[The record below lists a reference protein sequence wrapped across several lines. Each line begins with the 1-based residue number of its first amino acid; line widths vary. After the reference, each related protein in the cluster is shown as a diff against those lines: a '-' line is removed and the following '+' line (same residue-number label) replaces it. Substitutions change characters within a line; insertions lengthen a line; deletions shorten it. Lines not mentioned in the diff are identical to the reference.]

1 MNQNKRQR
9 LQFDDSSAD
18 SDSTSSRFIPP
29 TRNSRQLNNN
39 NAVGAE
45 TSTLEAEEEEAAI
58 ATSPVIANNNNNNV
72 VHNEEA
78 AEEVDDTIQSNIKD
92 HHLVATLT
100 TVICTHK
107 DCSCKIAVRGSGLWI
122 VSRQTIDRHLTNNNC
137 WDNSKKKP
145 SMRKLQKQLIA
156 DQIAKHNRIQNNP
169 QLAQR
174 MIDEEFPSNCIRKDN
189 VHYCDNCGFSAKR
202 AKNLS
207 KHYGT
212 DNQYGCVFINNAKRG
227 EVITNQYGIT
237 IPLDI
242 LKQIQLGKFKLP
254 YPNPLQQ
261 QQPPPPPPH
270 IVVPTLPPLPAT
282 VSPSRLPPTPQE
294 SVFTASEAEMETA
307 LAQSS
312 PPTAINN
319 QGKVWQSLQCFV
331 DASKTTAEK
340 EKAYIDAYRHV
351 NVLLPIID
359 ETEAPQF
366 RARLIEMSQQLDEP
380 FNSQSDPTVIRV
392 LLKAVALWF
401 ESGAANLDVCRCS
414 ANVRRMLYQLG
425 SQADLPSE
433 EVLLQGST
441 FVPSGKTKY
450 IITECEKLILFLS
463 RNNWSGMSIHL
474 TQAETIYNSI
484 QPSVFDNEEDAI
496 KIAASY
502 IVDTSIIPGLL
513 VTVMLE
519 MTASAGT
526 NMIAQ
531 FLAARSISTAANRDH
546 LEFKSANGIAK
557 NTNSLLRLL
566 RHAACSLIVRKRR
579 EITSLEEGERYI
591 LNLCIR
597 IQRSQTLDHTARRIR
612 TAREID
618 RLNLPNIFKGFD
630 PNTGQIM
637 VKQVYIDHAIWSNAI
652 PTTRNMFHNHLS
664 PLFACEELLNQ
675 VLDPNNKLI
684 LTGRD
689 STVTVNTQ
697 SDSTDGARVIDI
709 CSELIVCLDG
719 EEVQEHINAL
729 FGLTMVVL
737 LYLSAGAG
745 RGIEVSR
752 IGDFHNFCDYFQEYF
767 NHLRFGMRSEKN
779 INHGVDN
786 NSQ

>member
-1 MNQNKRQR
+1 MNQNKRPR

-18 SDSTSSRFIPP
+18 DSNSTSSRFIPP
-29 TRNSRQLNNN
+29 PRNGRQLLNNN

-58 ATSPVIANNNNNNV
+58 ATTSLVIGNSNNNAV
-72 VHNEEA
+72 DNEEA
-78 AEEVDDTIQSNIKD
+78 AEEVDDVQSNIKD
-92 HHLVATLT
+92 HHLVALLT

-107 DCSCKIAVRGSGLWI
+107 DCNCKIAVRGGLWT

-145 SMRKLQKQLIA
+145 SPSKLAQQLLA
-156 DQIAKHNRIQNNP
+156 DQIAKHNRIKNNP
-169 QLAQR
+169 QLAQC
-174 MIDEEFPSNCIRKDN
+174 MIDEEFPSNCTRKIN
-189 VHYCDNCGFSAKR
+189 VHYCNKCGFSAKR
-202 AKNLS
+202 GENFS
-207 KHYGT
+207 KHYGK
-212 DNQYGCVFINNAKRG
+212 DNQYGCVFISDAKRG

-261 QQPPPPPPH
+261 QQPPPPPH
-270 IVVPTLPPLPAT
+270 IVIPTLPPLPAT
-282 VSPSRLPPTPQE
+282 VSPSRTLPPTPQE
-294 SVFTASEAEMETA
+294 SVFTASEAEMTTA
-307 LAQSS
+307 LSQSS

-319 QGKVWQSLQCFV
+319 QRKVWQSLQCFV
-331 DASKTTAEK
+331 DASKTTPEK
-340 EKAYIDAYRHV
+340 NKAYTDAYRHV

-359 ETEAPQF
+359 ETEPQKF
-366 RARLIEMSQQLDEP
+366 RARLIEMSQQVDEP
-380 FNSQSDPTVIRV
+380 FNAQSDRTIIRV
-392 LLKAVALWF
+392 LIKAVALWF

-463 RNNWSGMSIHL
+463 RNNWSGMNIHL
-474 TQAETIYNSI
+474 TQAETIFNSI
-484 QPSVFDNEEDAI
+484 QPSVFDKEEDAI
-496 KIAASY
+496 KLAASY

-579 EITSLEEGERYI
+579 EITGLEEGERYI

-637 VKQVYIDHAIWSNAI
+637 VKQVCIDHAVWSNAI

-675 VLDPNNKLI
+675 ILDPNNKLI

-689 STVTVNTQ
+689 STVSVNTQ

-719 EEVQEHINAL
+719 EEAQGHINAL

>member
-1 MNQNKRQR
+1 
-9 LQFDDSSAD
+9 L
-18 SDSTSSRFIPP
+18 
-29 TRNSRQLNNN
+29 
-39 NAVGAE
+39 
-45 TSTLEAEEEEAAI
+45 
-58 ATSPVIANNNNNNV
+58 
-72 VHNEEA
+72 
-78 AEEVDDTIQSNIKD
+78 
-92 HHLVATLT
+92 LT

-107 DCSCKIAVRGSGLWI
+107 DCNCKIAARGGLWT
-122 VSRQTIDRHLTNNNC
+122 VSRQTIDRHLTKNNC

-145 SMRKLQKQLIA
+145 SPSKLATQLLA

-169 QLAQR
+169 HQARR
-174 MIDEEFPSNCIRKDN
+174 MIDEEFPSNCTRKDN
-189 VHYCDNCGFSAKR
+189 VHYCDNCGFSAKK
-202 AKNLS
+202 AKNFS

-212 DNQYGCVFINNAKRG
+212 DNQYGCVFISNAKRG

-254 YPNPLQQ
+254 YPNPLQEQQ

-282 VSPSRLPPTPQE
+282 VSPSCTLPPTPQE
-294 SVFTASEAEMETA
+294 SVFTASEAEMATA
-307 LAQSS
+307 LSQSS
-312 PPTAINN
+312 PPAAINN

-331 DASKTTAEK
+331 DASKSTAEK
-340 EKAYIDAYRHV
+340 NKAYTDAYRHV

-359 ETEAPQF
+359 ETEPQQF
-366 RARLIEMSQQLDEP
+366 RVRLIEMSQQLDEP
-380 FNSQSDPTVIRV
+380 FNAQSDRTIIRV
-392 LLKAVALWF
+392 LIKAVALWF

-463 RNNWSGMSIHL
+463 CNNWGGMSIHL
-474 TQAETIYNSI
+474 RQAETIYNSI

-496 KIAASY
+496 KLAASY

-531 FLAARSISTAANRDH
+531 FVAARSISTAANRDH

-566 RHAACSLIVRKRR
+566 RHAACSLVVQKRR
-579 EITSLEEGERYI
+579 EIT
-591 LNLCIR
+591 
-597 IQRSQTLDHTARRIR
+597 
-612 TAREID
+612 
-618 RLNLPNIFKGFD
+618 
-630 PNTGQIM
+630 
-637 VKQVYIDHAIWSNAI
+637 
-652 PTTRNMFHNHLS
+652 
-664 PLFACEELLNQ
+664 
-675 VLDPNNKLI
+675 
-684 LTGRD
+684 D
-689 STVTVNTQ
+689 STLGFK
-697 SDSTDGARVIDI
+697 DLRVRGYVPK
-709 CSELIVCLDG
+709 CKL
-719 EEVQEHINAL
+719 
-729 FGLTMVVL
+729 GL
-737 LYLSAGAG
+737 
-745 RGIEVSR
+745 
-752 IGDFHNFCDYFQEYF
+752 
-767 NHLRFGMRSEKN
+767 
-779 INHGVDN
+779 
-786 NSQ
+786 